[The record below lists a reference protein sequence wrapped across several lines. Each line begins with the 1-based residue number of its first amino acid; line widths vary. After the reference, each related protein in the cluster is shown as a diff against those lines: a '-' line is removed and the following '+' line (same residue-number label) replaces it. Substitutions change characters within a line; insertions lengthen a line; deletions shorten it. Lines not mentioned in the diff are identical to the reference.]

1 MIRRPPRS
9 TLFPYTTLFRSHVE
23 QPGAQVERRRADLG
37 VHVEDQK
44 RRGDREHAVRERLQ
58 PARGHSLDDDAKR
71 GRGWYIPVARGR
83 IELPTRGFSALAV
96 GGTLVACAREQAPT
110 P

>member
-9 TLFPYTTLFRSHVE
+9 TLFPYTTLFRSHVQ
-23 QPGAQVERRRADLG
+23 QPGAQVGRRRADLG

-58 PARGHSLDDDAKR
+58 PARGHSLDGDAGR
-71 GRGWYIPVARGR
+71 GRALQLSALLVARGR
-83 IELPTRGFSALAV
+83 IELPTRGFSV
-96 GGTLVACAREQAPT
+96 PPDYGGKTKTKAKT
-110 P
+110 